1 MNPKSSAP
9 RRFLQAGA
17 ICCGLLPGLAA
28 APSRATVIVEAVQS
42 PAGTVSPLLVGDE
55 LERWRIVGSASARS
69 GELAHWGELDSLALV
84 EGPRGALEIELV
96 RAGGAQRV
104 VLPTA
109 AWTFRGRPV
118 GARPDLVAFVASFAA
133 KETIATDAE
142 VERRVGSEP
151 ADTRSWAWAR
161 FAEACGKRADWLA
174 AHHGYAAAIALSPP
188 AVAADLERFNG
199 DALRR
204 LGRLDEAEAAYQRGL
219 AAWNGIERDGLGA
232 STALG
237 AFGALRAAQYDLAE
251 ANRFYAEVARIRK
264 RLAPGS
270 WLYANALNNLGTLAG
285 RRNDLAA
292 AESYLLDALAIG
304 ETGQGDLAPL
314 LANLG
319 IVARL
324 RGDFERSEM
333 YTRRAIELYRAAGS
347 VRDVASKLMSLG
359 NVFGDSGRYDE
370 ALQAFGEA
378 LALLEGKAPERE
390 LLGSVHANRARV
402 FQLKGDHTAA
412 EADLNAAR
420 ELLGFDLPRTST
432 EAMVTSMQVEQ
443 AEVRGD
449 LAEAAR
455 LGEITLAARARIQP
469 DSSFEAQA
477 ASDLAR
483 VRDRQGRAA
492 EADVLFRR
500 SIDKLERQ
508 QSRLGGGDRGLVA
521 YRSKYASLYRD
532 YQEFLLRQGRND
544 DAFELYERSRA
555 QALLALLQQ
564 RDLDLADA
572 DLDPAIGRRRNELA
586 SEIDRGYLALA
597 KLPDGASAEAERD
610 KQRLAIE
617 ALHAER
623 ERLSREARAASPRLA
638 AIEAPPALGLA
649 EIRRGLAPGTLLLA
663 YSLGPEAS
671 TLFALSADGALT
683 AHTLASG
690 EKAIAADVQR
700 WRELTT
706 ATSLRRA
713 ELGAIERR
721 LATALLGP
729 IAGRLD
735 GTLRLLIVPD
745 GALHGLAFAALP
757 DPRAADRR
765 LIEALP
771 VAHQVS
777 ASVHAELQ
785 RRGASGGI
793 ARVAVFADPATSATA
808 AARYRRDFG
817 RLPAT
822 RREAAKVG
830 EVFGARARVYLDS
843 AATETA
849 ARREIASASLTHFA
863 CHAVVD
869 EALPLDSALLLAPSG
884 GDEGLLQAWEIVE
897 QVRLDADLVVLSACE
912 TARGGDRGGE
922 GILGLVRA
930 LQVAGA
936 RSVVAS
942 LWRVDDDSAAELMT
956 RFYARLATGLPAD
969 EALRQAQLEL
979 LRGSVPILR
988 DGQTI
993 ALRTAEP
1000 RHWAPFVLIGPPG

>member
-1 MNPKSSAP
+1 MVPNAL
-9 RRFLQAGA
+9 RRFLKTAA
-17 ICCGLLPGLAA
+17 ICLGLSPGLAA
-28 APSRATVIVEAVQS
+28 APTRATVIVDAVQS
-42 PAGTVSPLLVGDE
+42 PAGSVSPLIVGDE
-55 LERWRIVGSASARS
+55 LERWWLLGATPARS
-69 GELAHWGELDSLALV
+69 AELAHWGDLDLLPFV
-84 EGPRGALEIELV
+84 EGVRGTLEVALV
-96 RAGGAQRV
+96 RAGVAQRAT
-104 VLPTA
+104 LPAA
-109 AWTFRGRPV
+109 AWIFKGRPA
-118 GARPDLVAFVASFAA
+118 GASVELVAWVASGSA
-133 KETIATDAE
+133 KDSTVTTAE
-142 VERRVGSEP
+142 VERRVAGEP
-151 ADTRSWAWAR
+151 AEIQSWAWAR
-161 FAEACGKRADWLA
+161 YAEACGKRSDWLV
-174 AHHGYAAAIALSPP
+174 AHLSYSRAIALSPP
-188 AVAADLERFNG
+188 SLAADLERVNG

-204 LGRLDEAEAAYQRGL
+204 LGRLDEAEAAYRRGL
-219 AAWNGIERDGLGA
+219 ATWNVIEPDGLG
-232 STALG
+232 SSMALG
-237 AFGALRAAQYDLAE
+237 ALAALRGAQYELAE
-251 ANRFYAEVARIRK
+251 ANRLYVDALKIRE
-264 RLAPGS
+264 RLVPGS
-270 WLYANALNNLGTLAG
+270 WLHANSLNNLGTLAG

-292 AESYLLDALAIG
+292 AERYLLEALAVA
-304 ETGQGDLAPL
+304 ESGQGDPAPL
-314 LANLG
+314 VANLG

-324 RGDFERSEM
+324 RGDFERAEM
-333 YTRRAIELYRAAGS
+333 YTRRAIDLFRAAGNP
-347 VRDVASKLMSLG
+347 REVASKLMSLG
-359 NVFGDSGRYDE
+359 NVLGDAGRFEAARAAFDE
-370 ALQAFGEA
+370 ALT
-378 LALLEGKAPERE
+378 LLEGKAPDRE
-390 LLGSVHANRARV
+390 LLGSVHANRARLL
-402 FQLKGDHTAA
+402 QLAGDHPAA
-412 EADLNAAR
+412 QADIATAR
-420 ELLGFDLPRTST
+420 ELLAFDLPRTST
-432 EAMVTSMQVEQ
+432 EALVTSMQVEE
-443 AEVRGD
+443 ALLRGHLD
-449 LAEAAR
+449 EASRFA
-455 LGEITLAARARIQP
+455 EITLAARARLQP

-477 ASDLAR
+477 ASDLAT
-483 VRDRQGRAA
+483 VRDRQGRAT
-492 EADVLFRR
+492 EADQLFRR

-521 YRSKYASLYRD
+521 YRSKYAGIYRV
-532 YQEFLLRQGRND
+532 YQEFLLRQGRLD
-544 DAFELYERSRA
+544 AAFELYERSRA

-564 RDLDLADA
+564 RDLDFAEA
-572 DLDPAIGRRRNELA
+572 DLDPAVGRRRNELA
-586 SEIDRGYLALA
+586 SEIDRSYLALA
-597 KLPDGASAEAERD
+597 KLPEGAGAEAERE
-610 KQRLAIE
+610 KQRWAIE
-617 ALHAER
+617 GLHAER
-623 ERLSREARAASPRLA
+623 ERLSRSARAASPRLA

-706 ATSLRRA
+706 STSLRRG
-713 ELGAIERR
+713 ELGALERR

-765 LIEALP
+765 LLEVLP

-793 ARVAVFADPATSATA
+793 ASVAVFADPATSATA
-808 AARYRRDFG
+808 AARFRRDFG

-830 EVFGARARVYLDS
+830 EVFGAKARVYLDS

-969 EALRQAQLEL
+969 EALRRAQLEL
-979 LRGSVPILR
+979 LRGSVTIER